1 MRVLYTQEYY
11 STERI
16 VYQTTQK
23 AARGVRQVAGL
34 ILEEAALKHEA
45 RAMEYRREF
54 LAAGERHINGS
65 FGLEKY
71 TDYREW
77 LRAVDAFLDEKTSP
91 WGVTATTYFTVRKGD
106 GRVVGTLQLR
116 HSLRG
121 ELVHGGGHIGY
132 AIRPTERGKGYAK
145 QQLALALEQADRLG
159 IEKVMVSCDR
169 RNAAS
174 AAVIRAC
181 GGVLSWEGFSE
192 IFHTGI
198 QIYWI
203 DRRIYQQ

>member
-1 MRVLYTQEYY
+1 M
-11 STERI
+11 
-16 VYQTTQK
+16 
-23 AARGVRQVAGL
+23 AGL
-34 ILEEAALKHEA
+34 VLEEAAPLHQQ

-65 FGLEKY
+65 CELGKY
-71 TDYREW
+71 TDYCEW
-77 LRAVDAFLDEKTSP
+77 LRAVDAFLDEETSP
-91 WGVTATTYFTVRKGD
+91 WGVAATTYFTVRKSD
-106 GRVVGTLQLR
+106 GRIIGTLQLR

-121 ELVHGGGHIGY
+121 ELACGGGHIGY

-145 QQLALALEQADRLG
+145 EQLALALKQADRLG
-159 IEKVMVSCDR
+159 IERVMVSCDK

-181 GGVLSWEGFSE
+181 GGVLSWEGFSK

>member
-1 MRVLYTQEYY
+1 M
-11 STERI
+11 
-16 VYQTTQK
+16 
-23 AARGVRQVAGL
+23 AGL
-34 ILEEAALKHEA
+34 ILEKAAPMHQQ
-45 RAMEYRREF
+45 RALEYRREF

-77 LRAVDAFLDEKTSP
+77 LRSVDAFLDEKTSP
-91 WGVTATTYFTVRKGD
+91 WGITATMYFTVRKSD
-106 GRVVGTLQLR
+106 GRIVGTLQLR

-121 ELVHGGGHIGY
+121 ELVH
-132 AIRPTERGKGYAK
+132 
-145 QQLALALEQADRLG
+145 
-159 IEKVMVSCDR
+159 
-169 RNAAS
+169 
-174 AAVIRAC
+174 